1 MCVIFVL
8 RMTPSRKFHMSK
20 LTPSALSTEFN
31 ISEDV
36 LAEFDVVNVQL
47 ASDTLLFIDPML
59 LVYSKH
65 PEMHDDAIAEFKKR
79 FETIIKLLTGST
91 AKGDVAW
98 RSAEK
103 LFDFSELSWT
113 CLGYGGNSVR
123 GSGFGPELTAASMNT
138 ASQII
143 GLGVQDAD
151 LFMVMALFEEGIGP
165 DRISD
170 MTTKIILK
178 SLIAFTNRVNG
189 TLKLPT
195 KLYKIGGVDTAMIC
209 NPRSGDPLLLV
220 PRDIVR
226 DLPLAKDW
234 SEIARA
240 VNQNEELRDRINAN
254 IGEIWATMTNKKKA
268 EMKLAALKNEEAFQT
283 LLDMLNEMEPAPYDF
298 EKDRNGEMFWTKL
311 LESIPNQFP
320 FDLTR
325 YQKQKLNLE
334 TVEKIVHE
342 IVMQFRDLV
351 ENKGL
356 WKELWADDDTPRKE
370 KASQR
375 LFYAVAYSYCKA
387 NDIDLT
393 PEADAGNGPVDF
405 KLSIGSASRVLV
417 EMKLSTGTVVHGY
430 ETQLEIYKNAED
442 TQRGIFLV
450 IDVGGMGNKHNDIT
464 RLRAEFIEENG
475 HASQIVVVDARQKLS
490 ASKRKEA

>member
-1 MCVIFVL
+1 MGKI
-8 RMTPSRKFHMSK
+8 TNPASISSEFH
-20 LTPSALSTEFN
+20 
-31 ISEDV
+31 ISDE
-36 LAEFDVVNVQL
+36 LLKEFDVVNVQL
-47 ASDTLLFIDPML
+47 ATDTLLFIDPML

-65 PEMHDDAIAEFKKR
+65 PEMHTGAAEEFRIR
-79 FETIIKLLTGST
+79 FETIIKLLTGSKV
-91 AKGDVAW
+91 KGDVAW

-123 GSGFGPELTAASMNT
+123 GSGFGPELTAVSMDT

-170 MTTKIILK
+170 ATTKIIFK
-178 SLIAFTNRVNG
+178 SLMAFSNRVND
-189 TLKLPT
+189 TLKIPT
-195 KLYKIGGVDTAMIC
+195 KLYKINGIETAMIC
-209 NPRSGDPLLLV
+209 NPYSGDPLLLV

-234 SEIARA
+234 SEIAHA
-240 VNQNEELRDRINAN
+240 VNQNEELRDRLNAN
-254 IGEIWATMTNKKKA
+254 IGEIWATMSKKRKA
-268 EMKLAALKNEEAFQT
+268 EMKKAALKNEEAFKT
-283 LLDMLNEMEPAPYDF
+283 LLEMLREMEPEPYDF
-298 EKDRNGEMFWTKL
+298 KADRNGESFWTKL

-320 FDLTR
+320 FDLSHFK
-325 YQKQKLNLE
+325 KQELNLV
-334 TVEKIVHE
+334 TVQKIVHE
-342 IVMQFRDLV
+342 IVLQFRDLV

-405 KLSIGSASRVLV
+405 KLSRGSASRVLV
-417 EMKLSTGTVVHGY
+417 EIKLSTGTVVHGY
-430 ETQLEIYKNAED
+430 ETQLEIYKRAED
-442 TQRGIFLV
+442 TERAIFLV
-450 IDVGGMGNKHNDIT
+450 VDIGGMGRKLDDIT
-464 RLRAEFIEENG
+464 RSRAAFIEENG
-475 HASQIVVVDARQKLS
+475 RASEIVYVDGRQKAS
-490 ASKRKEA
+490 ASKRKPE